1 MAMNDRMARADRTA
15 RKKAVLLQPVA
26 DPAGWRPE
34 EIEAGEEWVYRFS
47 EREIAEIMDT
57 VRAVEASGRPLLK
70 IGVDDFPLP
79 RTADALRGIY
89 AELRDGLGLVQMRGL
104 PAGEMNRLQEAIAL
118 WGIGTYFGT
127 AMSQNAAGHMLAHV
141 KDMGKDYDDPFT
153 RAYQTK
159 AVLNFH
165 CDPCDMV
172 ALFCVH
178 EAKSGGASRVCSSV
192 TLYNEMLKRRPDLA
206 EDLGA
211 DFAWTRHGE
220 VSPGMKPWYEM
231 PVFSFTDGFLSV
243 RGAGSVAKKAL
254 VLPGVEPWSEKR
266 KEAVKLF
273 QQLAD
278 ELAAELPF
286 QLGDLQI
293 LNSHVTVH
301 SRRAY
306 EDWEDMA
313 RKRHLMRLWLKNDDL
328 RPVNELIRQHYSG
341 IELDGFVPKAPL
353 EAEAETEAA

>member
-1 MAMNDRMARADRTA
+1 MDGAPRTERPARE
-15 RKKAVLLQPVA
+15 KATLLRPVV
-26 DPAGWRPE
+26 DPAGWRAEDVAPD
-34 EIEAGEEWVYRFS
+34 GDWVYRFA
-47 EREIAEIMDT
+47 EHEIAEIVDT
-57 VRAVEASGRPLLK
+57 VRNIEASGRPLLA
-70 IGVDDFPLP
+70 IGKDTFALP
-79 RTADALRGIY
+79 KTGKSLRGIY
-89 AELRDGLGLVQMRGL
+89 EDLKDGRGFVQMRGL
-104 PAGEMNRLQEAIAL
+104 PAAEMNRLQQAITL
-118 WGIGTYFGT
+118 WGIGTHFGR
-127 AMSQNAAGHMLAHV
+127 AVSQNAAGHMLAHV

-159 AVLNFH
+159 AVLQFH
-165 CDPCDMV
+165 CDPCDLV

-178 EAKSGGASRVCSSV
+178 EAKAGGASRVCSSI

-206 EDLGA
+206 EDLGR

-231 PVFSFTDGFLSV
+231 PVFSFTDGYLSV

-273 QQLAD
+273 QLLAD

-286 QLGDLQI
+286 QVGDLQI

-306 EDWEDMA
+306 EDWEDA
-313 RKRHLMRLWLKNDDL
+313 ERKRHLMRLWLQNDDL
-328 RPVNELIRQHYSG
+328 RPISDIVREHYSG
-341 IELDGFVPKAPL
+341 IELDGFVPSTPL
-353 EAEAETEAA
+353 EAEAEVD

>member
-1 MAMNDRMARADRTA
+1 MQDRISRAHRIARMA
-15 RKKAVLLQPVA
+15 AVPLQPVV

-34 EIEAGEEWVYRFS
+34 EIGANEDWVYRFDA
-47 EREIAEIMDT
+47 REIAEIMDS
-57 VRAVEASGRPLLK
+57 VRAIEASGRPLLK
-70 IGVDDFPLP
+70 IGEEDFPLP

-89 AELRDGLGLVQMRGL
+89 AELRDGRGLVQMRGL
-104 PAGEMNRLQEAIAL
+104 PAAEMNRLQQAIAL

-127 AMSQNAAGHMLAHV
+127 AVSQNAAGHMLAHV

-172 ALFCVH
+172 ALFCIH

-192 TLYNEMLKRRPDLA
+192 TLYNEILKRRPDLA
-206 EDLGA
+206 GDLCS

-231 PVFSFTDGFLSV
+231 PVFSFTDGYLGV

-254 VLPGVEPWSEKR
+254 VLPGVAPWSAKR
-266 KEAVKLF
+266 QEAVKLF

-306 EDWEDMA
+306 EDWEDPA
-313 RKRHLMRLWLKNDDL
+313 RKRHLMRLWLQNDDL
-328 RPVNELIRQHYSG
+328 RPVDDLIRQHYSG
-341 IELDGFVPKAPL
+341 IELDSFVPKAPL
-353 EAEAETEAA
+353 EAEAEVD